1 MAALLILLTPISL
14 LDSTSIIP
22 LCIVPLIALLAGPRP
37 LIGASALVLGVFAVT
52 LACGLLVLFGLQS
65 AFDAIDAYVIRLW
78 KDPSTEEL
86 IFQIVLGLVACA
98 FGFRLVANR
107 ARGRQEAPSAAM
119 TPAQAWLAGA
129 GLTIVGMPGAVP
141 YFAAIDLIL
150 RAELALAPQLT
161 ALAFYNAVF
170 VAPLFAIVAL
180 RLILGERS
188 ERLLGAIKRFFDTWG
203 HRIVVALLFVL
214 GAVLVADGI
223 GWFLGWPLIPV

>member
-1 MAALLILLTPISL
+1 MAALFLLLTPIGF

-22 LCIVPLIALLAGPRP
+22 LCIVPIIALLAGPRP
-37 LIGASALVLGVFAVT
+37 LLGASALVFGVFAVY

-98 FGFRLVANR
+98 FGFRLVAKR
-107 ARGRQEAPSAAM
+107 ERGTGATPSGAM

-129 GLTIVGMPGAVP
+129 GLTIVGLPGAVP
-141 YFAAIDLIL
+141 YFAAIDLVL
-150 RAELALAPQLT
+150 RAELALGSQLT
-161 ALAFYNAVF
+161 ALIFYNAVF

-180 RLILGERS
+180 RLVLGGRGD
-188 ERLLGAIKRFFDTWG
+188 RVLDAVKRFFDTWG
-203 HRIVVALLFVL
+203 HRVIVALLFIL
-214 GAVLVADGI
+214 GVVLVADGI
-223 GWFLGWPLIPV
+223 GWFLGRPLIPV

>member
-1 MAALLILLTPISL
+1 MVALLLLLAPIGL

-22 LCIVPLIALLAGPRP
+22 LCIVPIIALLAGPRP
-37 LIGASALVLGVFAVT
+37 LLGASALILGVFAVY

-86 IFQIVLGLVACA
+86 VFQIVLGLVACA

-129 GLTIVGMPGAVP
+129 GLTIVGLPGAVP
-141 YFAAIDLIL
+141 YFAAIDLVL
-150 RAELALAPQLT
+150 RADVALARQLA
-161 ALAFYNAVF
+161 ALVYYNAVF

-180 RLILGERS
+180 RLVLGGRGD
-188 ERLLGAIKRFFDTWG
+188 RVLDAVKRFFDTWG
-203 HRIVVALLFVL
+203 HRVIVALLFIL